1 MVPQQED
8 EHPCSSKPEPV
19 PKSPASV
26 ALYVV
31 SELVNTIT
39 AFNVTYP
46 TQGCLTFEEIEVE
59 STLGNK
65 TAPSDSAVAEIQIAV

>member
-1 MVPQQED
+1 M
-8 EHPCSSKPEPV
+8 K
-19 PKSPASV
+19 PASV

-46 TQGCLTFEEIEVE
+46 TKGCLAFEEIEVE
-59 STLGNK
+59 NTFGNN
-65 TAPSDSAVAEIQIAV
+65 TIPTGSAVAEIHIAV